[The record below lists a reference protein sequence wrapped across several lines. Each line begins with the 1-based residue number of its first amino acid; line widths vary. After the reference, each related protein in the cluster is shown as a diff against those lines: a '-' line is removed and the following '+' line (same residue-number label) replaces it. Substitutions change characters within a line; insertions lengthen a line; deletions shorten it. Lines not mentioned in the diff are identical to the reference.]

1 MSALHR
7 LRPAAYVLAAMLAG
21 CGELK
26 VLPTEPE
33 PNPPDPNATFTR
45 VQQEILTP
53 SCSANG
59 CHGPLGTQSELLL
72 VAGSSYANLVNRPSV
87 EINSLLR
94 VEPLDPDDSYLVR
107 KLEGVN
113 IVGDRMP
120 QGGPYLSDAQLKLV
134 RDWIRRG
141 APND

>member
-1 MSALHR
+1 VCIAFVVALT
-7 LRPAAYVLAAMLAG
+7 LTA

-26 VLPTEPE
+26 VLPTEPG

-53 SCSANG
+53 TCTANG
-59 CHGPLGTQSELLL
+59 CHGKLGTQSELLL
-72 VAGSSYANLVNRPSV
+72 TADASYTNLVNRPSV
-87 EINSLLR
+87 EINSLMR
-94 VEPLDPDDSYLVR
+94 VKPLDDSNSYIVR

-120 QGGPYLSDAQLKLV
+120 QGGPYLSSTQIKLV